1 MKINIYFFKTS
12 WIHFLWKSSLS
23 VSCLRAS
30 SGDCH
35 TTGTFLSWSLRCR
48 SRCRMTCRGSRVMVR
63 DCHGCDVLGW
73 LFIHFSRS
81 LAVTI
86 NRGDRSEVRGQGL
99 PRIWRTGWLF
109 IHFSRSLAVTINR
122 GDRSEVRGQGLP
134 RIWRTWLTLHPLLH
148 SLAVTV
154 NRGDRSEVRG
164 QGLPRM
170 WRTVLTLHPL
180 LPQSSRHCK

>member
-1 MKINIYFFKTS
+1 MGENLPVASLRNAIILLGTSASTSLVFEQKYENKYYFFKTS

-99 PRIWRTGWLF
+99 PRMWRTG
-109 IHFSRSLAVTINR
+109 LA
-122 GDRSEVRGQGLP
+122 
-134 RIWRTWLTLHPLLH
+134 
-148 SLAVTV
+148 
-154 NRGDRSEVRG
+154 
-164 QGLPRM
+164 
-170 WRTVLTLHPL
+170 LHPL